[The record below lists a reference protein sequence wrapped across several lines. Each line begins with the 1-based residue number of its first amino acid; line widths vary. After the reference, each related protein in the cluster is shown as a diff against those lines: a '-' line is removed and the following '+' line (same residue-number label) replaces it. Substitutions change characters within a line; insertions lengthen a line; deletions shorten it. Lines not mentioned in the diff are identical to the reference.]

1 MSFPLC
7 LKIIHFVRMLSC
19 LSSVFSFYS
28 CYAFA
33 VPNTDWIQYNLPLQS
48 LRQKGKGK
56 GKRKSKRRGKGKGRE
71 KGSQTS
77 ELPAVS
83 IVFIVLPENWI
94 GIFEVTLRWPYP
106 YTILYVSNAE
116 VETCQRI
123 WVLAQAYWKNSF
135 TVILTVFYFW
145 SRRSKPCKC
154 LTLQISIKC
163 LQVGSLM

>member
-1 MSFPLC
+1 MFLSCKCCLENYVSFPLC

-48 LRQKGKGK
+48 LKQKGKGK
-56 GKRKSKRRGKGKGRE
+56 GKSKRRGKGKGRE
-71 KGSQTS
+71 KGNQTS

-94 GIFEVTLRWPYP
+94 GIFEVTSRWPYP

-116 VETCQRI
+116 VDLCH
-123 WVLAQAYWKNSF
+123 
-135 TVILTVFYFW
+135 
-145 SRRSKPCKC
+145 C
-154 LTLQISIKC
+154 LLNKVY
-163 LQVGSLM
+163 LQVTLISLAANLQG